1 MARAEWRAVAIDHWV
16 AVIGGRPVSVK
27 KWPDGWILCRR
38 YAAKPALRFE
48 TLACVLEYLS

>member
-1 MARAEWRAVAIDHWV
+1 MWRAVAIDHWV

-38 YAAKPALRFE
+38 YAKQPALRFE
-48 TLACVLEYLS
+48 TLRCVVEYLT